1 MSNHVT
7 KTDLTDL
14 RTASRPKS
22 QCYATNP
29 RRRSPKPSCASK
41 ANIEAART
49 DLLNRVFALIFDTLV
64 VNILVRPIFAAAN
77 LVSY

>member
-1 MSNHVT
+1 M
-7 KTDLTDL
+7 
-14 RTASRPKS
+14 
-22 QCYATNP
+22 
-29 RRRSPKPSCASK
+29 SPKPLRLESQNRS
-41 ANIEAART
+41 ART